1 MKRPL
6 QLPFGTGTYEV
17 CPQKIIAL
25 GLNYHAHIQESVSLR
40 VRGLDAVEP
49 DEPVLFSKLPSSI
62 VGDGDPI
69 VLPDILGTYN
79 FPDERTDYEGE
90 LAVIIGTGGRN
101 IPAEA
106 ALEHV
111 LGYTCGNDVSQR
123 NIQNGDRSGWFRGK
137 SFDTFLPLGPRL
149 VSPTDISDIT
159 NLTVQTRLNGQLVQ
173 NGNTGQMIFSVA
185 ESIAFISRNFTLEEG
200 DIILTGTPAGVGP
213 LRHGDTVEVEISM
226 IGTLSNPVVDERVKN
241 RT

>member
-1 MKRPL
+1 M
-6 QLPFGTGTYEV
+6 
-17 CPQKIIAL
+17 
-25 GLNYHAHIQESVSLR
+25 
-40 VRGLDAVEP
+40 
-49 DEPVLFSKLPSSI
+49 
-62 VGDGDPI
+62 GDGDPI